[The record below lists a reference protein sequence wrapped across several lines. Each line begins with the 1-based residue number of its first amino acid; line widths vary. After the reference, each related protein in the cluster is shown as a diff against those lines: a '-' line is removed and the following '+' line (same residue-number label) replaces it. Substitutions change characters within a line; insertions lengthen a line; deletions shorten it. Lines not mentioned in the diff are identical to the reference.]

1 MRVRM
6 ADGKPSTGRKRRN
19 PDVLVSL
26 VDFLSCCLIP
36 RFAFQPHHFDSLL
49 PLAYPP
55 GPPFQLS
62 CLIWPTYLFFVQSTV
77 PQGNP
82 DNLLIIL
89 SSFLNFSS

>member
-1 MRVRM
+1 MENLPQAGGGGIQM
-6 ADGKPSTGRKRRN
+6 C
-19 PDVLVSL
+19 LVG
-26 VDFLSCCLIP
+26 FLSRCLIP
-36 RFAFQPHHFDSLL
+36 RFAFQPPHFDSLL

-62 CLIWPTYLFFVQSTV
+62 CLIWPTNLFFVQSTV